1 VRLDAVGGTQR
12 YVTMGGESFLL
23 RSQADDDLQFL
34 LTTDGQ
40 HRSLVADRGAVAGA
54 WMHVVGTWDGTT
66 QRLYKDG
73 AVVASQKPG
82 GTLAAFRKLT
92 LSNGGGEGMKGLLDD
107 VRVYG
112 RALTDADVQSLH
124 AAGLAGTGALEERP
138 WQPIWDGKTT
148 GFLGG
153 GSENEWKVEGGVL
166 VRNPGSRD
174 AAQSREEYGD
184 GEFRLRFE
192 AAAGT
197 TARFS
202 FRQGG
207 DGNYTVHA
215 DGSKPAGK
223 PVELLVTCRGD
234 EVKAL
239 LDGQPA
245 AVEAEGKPARGH
257 LQISFNGPPLRIHSV
272 EMRPL
277 P

>member
-1 VRLDAVGGTQR
+1 VLGKLNA
-12 YVTMGGESFLL
+12 
-23 RSQADDDLQFL
+23 
-34 LTTDGQ
+34 
-40 HRSLVADRGAVAGA
+40 
-54 WMHVVGTWDGTT
+54 
-66 QRLYKDG
+66 
-73 AVVASQKPG
+73 AS
-82 GTLAAFRKLT
+82 
-92 LSNGGGEGMKGLLDD
+92 
-107 VRVYG
+107 
-112 RALTDADVQSLH
+112 RA
-124 AAGLAGTGALEERP
+124 
-138 WQPIWDGKTT
+138 
-148 GFLGG
+148 
-153 GSENEWKVEGGVL
+153 
-166 VRNPGSRD
+166 
-174 AAQSREEYGD
+174 
-184 GEFRLRFE
+184 E